1 MTVAKESPVVTVVV
15 VTHRAAGFI
24 GACLR
29 GLAEQT
35 IPHRLLVID
44 NASTDG
50 TADILDEVIRR
61 GDPLRSVLRLDSN
74 EGFAGAVAGVL
85 AQIDTP
91 FLALLNDDAVP
102 DPDWLEALLAVA
114 LLDPLGAAWTSLVVL
129 KDDPAVVNNLGTG
142 LNASWYGVDLDA
154 GSLVDAVG
162 DDVRNVTGFCG
173 GAALL
178 RTGTLR
184 SVGGIPAE
192 FFMYY
197 EDLDTSLRLQ
207 AVGWQI
213 RAVPTARVVHRHAAT
228 SDVRSRNFHLWNE
241 RNRLLMLARRAP
253 LSVAPRQLTR
263 FLATTA
269 SIVRS
274 RVLRRSV
281 PEIANFD
288 PRLRM
293 RVVAEVIAGMPRAYL
308 HRATWRRR
316 LRAGD
321 STPPPTAS
329 AANVRLLTQSHR
341 QRQVATHRRAV

>member
-1 MTVAKESPVVTVVV
+1 MPVAKESPVVTVLV
-15 VTHRAAGFI
+15 VTYRAAGFI
-24 GACLR
+24 RACLH

-50 TADILDEVIRR
+50 TAEILADVI
-61 GDPLRSVLRLDSN
+61 GPDDQLRSVLRLDSN
-74 EGFAGAVAGVL
+74 EGFAGAVSAIL
-85 AQIDTP
+85 DRIDTP
-91 FLALLNDDAVP
+91 YLALLNDDAVP
-102 DPDWLEALLAVA
+102 DPDWIEALLSVA

-142 LNASWYGVDLDA
+142 LNTSWYGVDLDA
-154 GSLVDAVG
+154 GSPVEAVG
-162 DDVRNVTGFCG
+162 DDVRDVTGFCG

-178 RTGTLR
+178 RTATLR
-184 SVGGIPAE
+184 SVGGMPAE

-197 EDLDTSLRLQ
+197 EDLDTSLRLRRI
-207 AVGWQI
+207 GWQI

-253 LSVAPRQLTR
+253 MSVGPRQLAR

-269 SIVRS
+269 SITRS
-274 RVLRRSV
+274 KILRRPV

-288 PRLRM
+288 PRLRL
-293 RVVAEVIAGMPRAYL
+293 RVVAEVVAGLPRAYL

-316 LRAGD
+316 ARAGY
-321 STPPPTAS
+321 STPPPAAVTTAPS
-329 AANVRLLTQSHR
+329 RLPAQANRH
-341 QRQVATHRRAV
+341 QVAAQRRAV